1 MGKIIRIGPQK
12 GPQERFLATSADICI
27 YGGAAGGGKTFG
39 LLLEPIRHMN
49 NKNYNAVIFRSN
61 YTQVTSP
68 GGLWDSSGKIY
79 KYYCVGISLGT
90 PKFPLGY
97 TVEQQCYSLAP
108 KGYMLRMELEKFT
121 EEYYRKL
128 EGIGNDKIINM
139 VMRFEA
145 MAAAKG
151 KELVFLC
158 YEDVRIPEDWCHR
171 TVFAQWY
178 CEQTGEI
185 IKELPDP
192 NPPKV
197 KKPPVQ
203 KQAKKEESKRTAAQK
218 EAKTET
224 EGYEQMSLFGMAG
237 AMI

>member
-1 MGKIIRIGPQK
+1 MAIW
-12 GPQERFLATSADICI
+12 TSR
-27 YGGAAGGGKTFG
+27 YS
-39 LLLEPIRHMN
+39 
-49 NKNYNAVIFRSN
+49 NKELVENK
-61 YTQVTSP
+61 
-68 GGLWDSSGKIY
+68 D

-128 EGIGNDKIINM
+128 EGIGNDKIIDM
-139 VMRFEA
+139 VMRFEKT
-145 MAAAKG
+145 AADEG
-151 KELVFLC
+151 KDLVLLC

-178 CEQTGEI
+178 CEMTGEI
-185 IKELPDP
+185 IEELPDP
-192 NPPKV
+192 NPSKV

-203 KQAKKEESKRTAAQK
+203 KQAKKEESKRTATQK
-218 EAKTET
+218 EAKMET

>member
-1 MGKIIRIGPQK
+1 MAIW
-12 GPQERFLATSADICI
+12 TSR
-27 YGGAAGGGKTFG
+27 YS
-39 LLLEPIRHMN
+39 
-49 NKNYNAVIFRSN
+49 NKELVENK
-61 YTQVTSP
+61 
-68 GGLWDSSGKIY
+68 D

-128 EGIGNDKIINM
+128 EGIGNDKIIDM
-139 VMRFEA
+139 VMRFEKT
-145 MAAAKG
+145 AADEG
-151 KELVFLC
+151 KDLVLLC

-178 CEQTGEI
+178 CEMTGEI
-185 IKELPDP
+185 IEELPDP

-203 KQAKKEESKRTAAQK
+203 KQAKKDESKRTAAQK
-218 EAKTET
+218 EAKMET

>member
-1 MGKIIRIGPQK
+1 M
-12 GPQERFLATSADICI
+12 
-27 YGGAAGGGKTFG
+27 
-39 LLLEPIRHMN
+39 
-49 NKNYNAVIFRSN
+49 
-61 YTQVTSP
+61 
-68 GGLWDSSGKIY
+68 
-79 KYYCVGISLGT
+79 GT

-224 EGYEQMSLFGMAG
+224 EGY
-237 AMI
+237 